1 MGGEGEEK
9 GEIHYVRVEER
20 EGQVSVAI
28 GIYTGEGES
37 WHGISIRERG
47 DPREEGTTKK
57 ERSKK
62 PREGRG
68 G

>member
-1 MGGEGEEK
+1 MKFITLEWK
-9 GEIHYVRVEER
+9 

-47 DPREEGTTKK
+47 DPREEGTTKR
-57 ERSKK
+57 ERSQKTTK
-62 PREGRG
+62 MEGGEGESAERR
-68 G
+68 